1 MDTLDARDSEQLKLL
16 AIFHYVFAAL
26 AVFGLAFLVFHYML
40 MSSFMHDPRAWTGNP
55 ASGQPP
61 RAFLDLFVWF
71 YVFMGFFCVL
81 GGALNLAVGRFLR
94 QRRHR
99 LFCQIVA
106 GLNCLQMPF
115 GTLLGVFTLVALGRD
130 GVRAAF
136 KD

>member
-16 AIFHYVFAAL
+16 AIFHYLFAGL
-26 AVFGLAFLVFHYML
+26 AVFGLAFLVFHYLL
-40 MSSFMHDPRAWTGNP
+40 MSSFMHDPSAWSGNGG
-55 ASGQPP
+55 SGPPP
-61 RAFLDLFVWF
+61 RAFLDLFIWF
-71 YVFMGFFCVL
+71 YLFMGFFFVM
-81 GGALNLAVGRFLR
+81 GGALNLAAGRFLL
-94 QRRHR
+94 QRRRR

-130 GVRAAF
+130 SVRTAF